1 MRPITRKSLLALA
14 VPTALA
20 VVLLMFV
27 APPKVEAGRQITCTY
42 WDVNGAWTVKEPA
55 THAELLELCASIAG
69 STDPRER
76 CVDRQGHD
84 VCK

>member
-1 MRPITRKSLLALA
+1 MRSTIRKSLLALA

-27 APPKVEAGRQITCTY
+27 APPKVEAGRHITCSACVS
-42 WDVNGAWTVKEPA
+42 VNYDCDFQYPA
-55 THAELLELCASIAG
+55 THNLVLYWCGQSYK
-69 STDPRER
+69 SVSYQ